1 MRSVTHRLHH
11 SSLGLRATRCFRAK
25 NVLHRLGGRT
35 LNHNGFQAMDGRP
48 FSTAGN
54 STNVQIPTRRNKL
67 LQVGVTPTPAT
78 ILRSEPYTL
87 GDRGRA
93 GIPSTKL
100 ERVNAEVYAAQSFG
114 WQANF
119 SGKRSGC
126 PTVNRVSE
134 NKVGSDE
141 LERYQRFPPFGL
153 VAQLAERPVVCGRV
167 EGATPFG
174 SAIFSE
180 CSSVFRAPGLGP
192 GGRGWK
198 SCRSDH
204 FKLLPWSNT

>member
-1 MRSVTHRLHH
+1 MRFPAAAPIFLQAARQHAAESPKLSLLRAARRQPAIFILGSWQTSNALALQASLCGSVTHRLHQFQ
-11 SSLGLRATRCFRAK
+11 LRETRPM
-25 NVLHRLGGRT
+25 HREKP
-35 LNHNGFQAMDGRP
+35 H
-48 FSTAGN
+48 
-54 STNVQIPTRRNKL
+54 KL

-78 ILRSEPYTL
+78 IFP
-87 GDRGRA
+87 
-93 GIPSTKL
+93 
-100 ERVNAEVYAAQSFG
+100 
-114 WQANF
+114 
-119 SGKRSGC
+119 GKRSGC

-180 CSSVFRAPGLGP
+180 CSSVFRASGLGP
-192 GGRGWK
+192 GGRRWK
-198 SCRSDH
+198 SCHSDQIQVAAVVEYMRH
-204 FKLLPWSNT
+204 PSSKRNDAGGNPVGSAIAR